1 MTSPSRVP
9 PVTPADVLEVWF
21 DGTDLGVAPRSEL
34 QRRWFMPDPAF
45 DAELTTL
52 FSALFDDLDAVEAWA
67 DTPAGALAAIVVF
80 DQVSRNLFRG
90 GARAFATDPR
100 ARRLAARVLQAGWDR
115 PLSAAHRAFVY
126 LPFEHGESI
135 ADQDQ
140 AVALFGALVRE
151 ATGADRTLARFFLDF
166 AEKHRAVIVRFGR
179 FPGRNR
185 ALGRPDTVAEIEYL
199 TGGGETWG
207 QGAPR

>member
-90 GARAFATDPR
+90 GARAFATGGVITFAGTGTIRTLPTGGGR
-100 ARRLAARVLQAGWDR
+100 ARRRRGQRLESREAHGARPSSSRIAGRRTHREAHHSWRDAAVRGSGPHAR
-115 PLSAAHRAFVY
+115 RSALSAVPLCGAIR
-126 LPFEHGESI
+126 
-135 ADQDQ
+135 D
-140 AVALFGALVRE
+140 AL
-151 ATGADRTLARFFLDF
+151 
-166 AEKHRAVIVRFGR
+166 
-179 FPGRNR
+179 PGRR
-185 ALGRPDTVAEIEYL
+185 EQGQLECGRL
-199 TGGGETWG
+199 
-207 QGAPR
+207 